1 MDQQIAAIIEDFAL
15 LESWEDRYQY
25 LVELGERL
33 PPMPEAL
40 KTEANRVTECMSR
53 LYVAAAPHPDHPGR
67 LVYWGDC
74 DTAII
79 KGVVALLVDLF
90 SDKTPQ
96 EIQALDVDALFQGL
110 RLEEHLS
117 PSRHVGVYAIV
128 NKLKAQAQR
137 FAEG

>member
-1 MDQQIAAIIEDFAL
+1 MDQQIAAIIDDFAL
-15 LESWEDRYQY
+15 LDDWEARYQY

-33 PPMPEAL
+33 LPMPEAL
-40 KTEANRVTECMSR
+40 KTEANRVVECMSR
-53 LYVAAAPHPDHPGR
+53 VYVAAVPHPEHAGR
-67 LVYWGDC
+67 LTYWGDC

-90 SDKTPQ
+90 SDKTPA

-128 NKLKAQAQR
+128 NQLKAQAR
-137 FAEG
+137 AFA